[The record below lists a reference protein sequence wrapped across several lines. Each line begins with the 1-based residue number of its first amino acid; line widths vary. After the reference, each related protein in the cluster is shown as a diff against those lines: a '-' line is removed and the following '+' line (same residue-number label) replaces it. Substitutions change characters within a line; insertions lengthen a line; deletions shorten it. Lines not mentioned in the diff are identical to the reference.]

1 MAARTAGQP
10 AYYSGNRSQR
20 TRSRDAQSINILAG
34 KAVANAVRSTLG
46 PKGMD
51 KMLVDSLG
59 DIVITND
66 GATILK
72 EMDIEHPAAK
82 MVVEVSKT
90 QDDEVG
96 DGTTTAAV
104 LTGELLTKAEELM
117 NKGIHPTVITSGYRQ
132 AAAKCEEVLS
142 NITID
147 VSPEDRGALKKIAS
161 TALTGKGEGELHKD
175 LLSEIAI
182 DAVLSVAE
190 KTDSGYNVDI
200 DDITIEKREGGSI
213 KDTELVKGLVIDK
226 DRVRPNMPQRID
238 NAKIM
243 LTSFAIEFNKIEKD
257 AEIKI
262 TSPEQMQLFV
272 DQEERMIKAKVDNI
286 IRTGANVVFC
296 QKGIDDL
303 AQYYLEKAGIYACR
317 RIKKSDME
325 KLARATGATIV
336 QDDTEILT
344 EDLGYAD
351 HVEERDIKGNKMTF
365 VMGCKEAKTVSLIL
379 HGGTTH
385 IVDSLKRALNDALR
399 VVGVCL
405 EDGKVVVGGGAPEIE
420 LALKLRQYA
429 STLKGREQLAVNGFA
444 DALEIIP
451 QTLAEN
457 GGLDPID
464 ILVELRSQHEKGN
477 KRAGVNIYTG
487 KVVDMWEESVIEPL
501 RVKTQA
507 INSATEAAV
516 MILRIDDVVASSGKG
531 KAGAGGMPGSDVELG
546 D

>member
-10 AYYSGNRSQR
+10 AYYSGNRAQR

-351 HVEERDIKGNKMTF
+351 YVEERDIKGNKMTF

>member
-1 MAARTAGQP
+1 LAARMAGQP
-10 AYYSGNRSQR
+10 AHYAGNRNQR
-20 TRSRDAQSINILAG
+20 TRGRDALSINILAG

-96 DGTTTAAV
+96 DGTTTAAI

-117 NKGIHPTVITSGYRQ
+117 NKGIHPTIITSGYRQ
-132 AAAKCEEVLS
+132 AAAKCEEILDT
-142 NITID
+142 ITVD
-147 VSPEDRGALKKIAS
+147 VSPEDRVALKKIAS
-161 TALTGKGEGELHKD
+161 TALTGKGAGEYKD
-175 LLSEIAI
+175 FLSELAL
-182 DAVLSVAE
+182 DAALSVAE
-190 KTDSGYNVDI
+190 KTESGYVVDI
-200 DDITIEKREGGSI
+200 EDITIEKREGGSI
-213 KDTELVKGLVIDK
+213 KDTELIKGLVIDK

-238 NAKIM
+238 NAKVM

-286 IRTGANVVFC
+286 IKTGANVVFC

-336 QDDTEILT
+336 QDDTEILID
-344 EDLGYAD
+344 DLGYAGY
-351 HVEERDIKGNKMTF
+351 VEEREIKGTKMTF
-365 VMGCKEAKTVSLIL
+365 VMDCKNTKTASLVL

-385 IVDSLKRALNDALR
+385 IVDGLKRALNDALR
-399 VVGVCL
+399 VVGVSL
-405 EDGKVVVGGGAPEIE
+405 EDGKVVVGGGATEVE

-429 STLKGREQLAVNGFA
+429 ATLKGREQLAVNGFA

-464 ILVELRSQHEKGN
+464 ILVEMRSQHEKGN
-477 KRAGVNIYTG
+477 KKAGVNVYTG
-487 KVVDMWEESVIEPL
+487 KVVDMWEENVIEPL

-516 MILRIDDVVASSGKG
+516 MILRIDDIVASSGKS
-531 KAGAGGMPGSDVELG
+531 KAGAGGMPGAGTEMG
-546 D
+546 E

>member
-1 MAARTAGQP
+1 MAARMAGQP
-10 AYYSGNRSQR
+10 AHYSGNRAQR
-20 TRSRDAQSINILAG
+20 TRGRDAQSINILAG

-132 AAAKCEEVLS
+132 AAAKCEEILS
-142 NITID
+142 TITID
-147 VSPEDRGALKKIAS
+147 VSPEDRTALKKIAS
-161 TALTGKGEGELHKD
+161 TALTGKGEGESHKD

-190 KTDSGYNVDI
+190 KTDSGYVVDI
-200 DDITIEKREGGSI
+200 GDITIEKREGGSI

-226 DRVRPNMPQRID
+226 DRIRPNMPQRID

-262 TSPEQMQLFV
+262 TSPDQMQLFV

-325 KLARATGATIV
+325 KLSRATGATIV
-336 QDDTEILT
+336 QDDTEILA

-351 HVEERDIKGNKMTF
+351 YVEERDIKGTKMTF
-365 VMGCKEAKTVSLIL
+365 VMGCKDAKTVSLIL

-399 VVGVCL
+399 VVGVSL

-429 STLKGREQLAVNGFA
+429 STLSGREQLAVNGFA

-464 ILVELRSQHEKGN
+464 ILVEMRSQHENGN
-477 KRAGVNIYTG
+477 TRAGVNIYTG
-487 KVVDMWEESVIEPL
+487 NVVDMWEENVIEPL

-516 MILRIDDVVASSGKG
+516 MILRIDDVVASSGK
-531 KAGAGGMPGSDVELG
+531 ASAGGMPGSDVELG
-546 D
+546 E

>member
-1 MAARTAGQP
+1 MAGQP
-10 AYYSGNRSQR
+10 AHYAGNRNQR
-20 TRSRDAQSINILAG
+20 TRGRDALSINILAG

-96 DGTTTAAV
+96 DGTTTAAI

-117 NKGIHPTVITSGYRQ
+117 NKGIHPTIITSGYRQ
-132 AAAKCEEVLS
+132 AAAKCEEILDT
-142 NITID
+142 ITVD
-147 VSPEDRGALKKIAS
+147 VSPEDRVALKKIAS
-161 TALTGKGEGELHKD
+161 TALTGKGAGEYKD
-175 LLSEIAI
+175 FLSELSL
-182 DAVLSVAE
+182 DAALSVAE
-190 KTDSGYNVDI
+190 KTESGYIVDI
-200 DDITIEKREGGSI
+200 EDITIEKREGGSI
-213 KDTELVKGLVIDK
+213 KDTELIKGLVIDK

-238 NAKIM
+238 NAKVM

-286 IRTGANVVFC
+286 IKTGANVVFC

-336 QDDTEILT
+336 QDDTEILVD
-344 EDLGYAD
+344 DLGYAGY
-351 HVEERDIKGNKMTF
+351 VEEREVKGTKMTF
-365 VMGCKEAKTVSLIL
+365 VMDCKNTKTASLVL

-385 IVDSLKRALNDALR
+385 IVDGLKRALNDALR
-399 VVGVCL
+399 VVGVSL
-405 EDGKVVVGGGAPEIE
+405 EDGKVVVGGGATEVE

-429 STLKGREQLAVNGFA
+429 ATLKGREQLAVNGFA

-464 ILVELRSQHEKGN
+464 ILVEMRSQHEKGN
-477 KRAGVNIYTG
+477 KKAGVNVYTG
-487 KVVDMWEESVIEPL
+487 KVVDMWEENVIEPL

-516 MILRIDDVVASSGKG
+516 MILRIDDIVASSGKS
-531 KAGAGGMPGSDVELG
+531 KAGAGGMPDAGAEMG
-546 D
+546 E

>member
-10 AYYSGNRSQR
+10 AYYSGNRAQR

-132 AAAKCEEVLS
+132 AAEKCEEILTT
-142 NITID
+142 ITID

-464 ILVELRSQHEKGN
+464 ILVEMRSQHEKGN
-477 KRAGVNIYTG
+477 KRAGVNVYTG

>member
-1 MAARTAGQP
+1 MAARMAGQP
-10 AYYSGNRSQR
+10 AYYAGNRNQR
-20 TRSRDAQSINILAG
+20 TRGRDALSINILAG

-104 LTGELLTKAEELM
+104 LTGELLSKAEELI
-117 NKGIHPTVITSGYRQ
+117 NKGVHPTVITSGYRQ
-132 AAAKCEEVLS
+132 AATKCEEIL
-142 NITID
+142 NTITVD
-147 VSPEDRGALKKIAS
+147 VSPEDRVALKKIAS
-161 TALTGKGEGELHKD
+161 TALTGKGAGEYKD
-175 LLSEIAI
+175 FLSELAL

-190 KTDSGYNVDI
+190 KTDSGYKVDI
-200 DDITIEKREGGSI
+200 EDITVEKREGGSI
-213 KDTELVKGLVIDK
+213 KDTELIKGLVIDK

-238 NAKIM
+238 NAKVM

-272 DQEERMIKAKVDNI
+272 DQEERMVKAKVDNI
-286 IRTGANVVFC
+286 IKTGATVVFC

-336 QDDTEILT
+336 QDDTEILVG
-344 EDLGYAD
+344 DLGYAGY
-351 HVEERDIKGNKMTF
+351 VEEREVKGTKMTF
-365 VMGCKEAKTVSLIL
+365 VMDCKNTKTASLVL

-385 IVDSLKRALNDALR
+385 IVDGIKRALNDALR
-399 VVGVCL
+399 VVGVSL
-405 EDGKVVVGGGAPEIE
+405 EDGKVVIGGGATEVE

-464 ILVELRSQHEKGN
+464 ILVEMRSQHEKGN
-477 KRAGVNIYTG
+477 KRAGVNVFTG
-487 KVVDMWEESVIEPL
+487 KVVDMWEENVIEPL

-516 MILRIDDVVASSGKG
+516 MILRIDDIVASSGKS
-531 KAGAGGMPGSDVELG
+531 KLGAGGMPAPGAEMG
-546 D
+546 E

>member
-1 MAARTAGQP
+1 MAARMAGQP
-10 AYYSGNRSQR
+10 AYYSGNRNQR
-20 TRSRDAQSINILAG
+20 TRGRDAQSINILAG

-104 LTGELLTKAEELM
+104 LTGELLTKAEELI
-117 NKGIHPTVITSGYRQ
+117 NKGVHPTVITSGYRH
-132 AAAKCEEVLS
+132 AATKCEEILAT
-142 NITID
+142 ITID
-147 VSPEDRGALKKIAS
+147 VLPEDRVALKKIAS
-161 TALTGKGEGELHKD
+161 TALTGKGAGEYKD
-175 LLSEIAI
+175 FLSELAV

-190 KTDSGYNVDI
+190 KTESGYKVDI
-200 DDITIEKREGGSI
+200 EDITIEKREGGSI
-213 KDTELVKGLVIDK
+213 KDTELVQGLVIDK

-238 NAKIM
+238 NAKVM

-272 DQEERMIKAKVDNI
+272 DQEERMVKAKVDNI
-286 IRTGANVVFC
+286 IKTGANVVFC

-336 QDDTEILT
+336 QDDTEILV

-351 HVEERDIKGNKMTF
+351 YVEEREIKGTKMTF
-365 VMGCKEAKTVSLIL
+365 VMGFKNSKIASLVL

-399 VVGVCL
+399 VVGVSL
-405 EDGKVVVGGGAPEIE
+405 EDGKVVAGGGAPEVE

-444 DALEIIP
+444 DALEVIP

-464 ILVELRSQHEKGN
+464 ILVEMRSQHEKGN
-477 KRAGVNIYTG
+477 KRAGVNVYTG
-487 KVVDMWEESVIEPL
+487 KIVDMWEENVIEPL

-516 MILRIDDVVASSGKG
+516 MILRIDDVVASSGKS
-531 KAGAGGMPGSDVELG
+531 KAAGAGMPGAGAEMG

>member
-1 MAARTAGQP
+1 MAARMAGQP
-10 AYYSGNRSQR
+10 AHYAGNRNQR
-20 TRSRDAQSINILAG
+20 TRGRDALSINILAG

-96 DGTTTAAV
+96 DGTTTAAI

-117 NKGIHPTVITSGYRQ
+117 NKGIHPTIITSGYRQ
-132 AAAKCEEVLS
+132 AAAKCEEILDT
-142 NITID
+142 ITVD
-147 VSPEDRGALKKIAS
+147 VSPEDRVALKKIAS
-161 TALTGKGEGELHKD
+161 TALTGKGAGEYKD
-175 LLSEIAI
+175 FLSELSL
-182 DAVLSVAE
+182 DAALSVAE
-190 KTDSGYNVDI
+190 KTESGYIVDI
-200 DDITIEKREGGSI
+200 EDITIEKREGGSI
-213 KDTELVKGLVIDK
+213 KDTELIKGLVIDK

-238 NAKIM
+238 NAKVM

-286 IRTGANVVFC
+286 IKTGANVVFC

-336 QDDTEILT
+336 QDDTEILID
-344 EDLGYAD
+344 DLGYAGY
-351 HVEERDIKGNKMTF
+351 VEEREVKGTKMTF
-365 VMGCKEAKTVSLIL
+365 VMDCKNTKTASLVL

-385 IVDSLKRALNDALR
+385 IVDGLKRALNDALR
-399 VVGVCL
+399 VVGVSL
-405 EDGKVVVGGGAPEIE
+405 EDGKVVVGGGATEVE

-429 STLKGREQLAVNGFA
+429 ATLKGREQLAVNGFA

-464 ILVELRSQHEKGN
+464 ILVEMRSQHEKGN
-477 KRAGVNIYTG
+477 KKAGVNVYTG
-487 KVVDMWEESVIEPL
+487 KVVDMWEENVIEPL

-516 MILRIDDVVASSGKG
+516 MILRIDDIVASSGKS
-531 KAGAGGMPGSDVELG
+531 KAGAGGMPGAGAEMG
-546 D
+546 E

>member
-10 AYYSGNRSQR
+10 AYYSGNRAQR

>member
-1 MAARTAGQP
+1 LAARMAGQP
-10 AYYSGNRSQR
+10 AYYAGNRNQR
-20 TRSRDAQSINILAG
+20 TRGRDALSINILAG

-104 LTGELLTKAEELM
+104 LTGELLSKAEELI
-117 NKGIHPTVITSGYRQ
+117 NKGVHPTVITSGYRH
-132 AAAKCEEVLS
+132 AATKCEEIL
-142 NITID
+142 NTITID
-147 VSPEDRGALKKIAS
+147 VSPEDRVALKKIAS
-161 TALTGKGEGELHKD
+161 TALTGKGAGEYKD
-175 LLSEIAI
+175 FLSELAV
-182 DAVLSVAE
+182 DSVLSVAE
-190 KTDSGYNVDI
+190 KTDSGYKVEIEDL
-200 DDITIEKREGGSI
+200 TIEKREGGSI
-213 KDTELVKGLVIDK
+213 KDTGLIKGLVIDK

-238 NAKIM
+238 NAKVM

-336 QDDTEILT
+336 QDDTEILA
-344 EDLGYAD
+344 EDLGYAGY
-351 HVEERDIKGNKMTF
+351 VEEREIKGTKMTF
-365 VMGCKEAKTVSLIL
+365 VMDCKNTKTASLIL

-385 IVDSLKRALNDALR
+385 IVDGLKRALNDALR
-399 VVGVCL
+399 VVGVSL
-405 EDGKVVVGGGAPEIE
+405 EDGKVVVGGGATEVE
-420 LALKLRQYA
+420 LAMKLRQYA

-464 ILVELRSQHEKGN
+464 ILVEMRSQHEKGN
-477 KRAGVNIYTG
+477 KKAGVNVYTG
-487 KVVDMWEESVIEPL
+487 KIVDMWEENVIEPL

-516 MILRIDDVVASSGKG
+516 MILRIDDVVASSGRG
-531 KAGAGGMPGSDVELG
+531 KAGAGGMPAPGAEMG
-546 D
+546 E

>member
-1 MAARTAGQP
+1 
-10 AYYSGNRSQR
+10 
-20 TRSRDAQSINILAG
+20 
-34 KAVANAVRSTLG
+34 
-46 PKGMD
+46 
-51 KMLVDSLG
+51 
-59 DIVITND
+59 
-66 GATILK
+66 ILK

-117 NKGIHPTVITSGYRQ
+117 NKGIHPTLITSGYRQ
-132 AAAKCEEVLS
+132 AAAKCEEILKT
-142 NITID
+142 ITID
-147 VSPEDRGALKKIAS
+147 VSPEDRIALKKIAS

-175 LLSEIAI
+175 FLSEIAI

-190 KTDSGYNVDI
+190 KTGSGYKVDI
-200 DDITIEKREGGSI
+200 EDITIEKREGGSI
-213 KDTELVKGLVIDK
+213 KDTEMVQGLVIDK

-272 DQEERMIKAKVDNI
+272 DQEEKMIKAKVDNI

-344 EDLGYAD
+344 EDIGYAD
-351 HVEERDIKGNKMTF
+351 YVEERDIKGTKMTF
-365 VMGCKEAKTVSLIL
+365 VMGCKDAKTVSLIL

-405 EDGKVVVGGGAPEIE
+405 EDGKVVVGGGATEIE

-429 STLKGREQLAVNGFA
+429 STLTGREQLAVNGFA

-464 ILVELRSQHEKGN
+464 ILVEMRSQHEKGN
-477 KRAGVNIYTG
+477 KRAGVNVYTG
-487 KVVDMWEESVIEPL
+487 KVVDMWEENVIEPL

-516 MILRIDDVVASSGKG
+516 MILRIDDVVASSGKS

>member
-10 AYYSGNRSQR
+10 AYYLGSRAQR
-20 TRSRDAQSINILAG
+20 TRGRDAQSINILAG

-104 LTGELLTKAEELM
+104 LTGELLTKAEELI
-117 NKGIHPTVITSGYRQ
+117 NKGIHPTIIASGYRQ
-132 AAAKCEEVLS
+132 AASKCEEILAT
-142 NITID
+142 IAID
-147 VSPEDRGALKKIAS
+147 VSPEDRTTLKKIAS

-175 LLSEIAI
+175 FLSEIALN
-182 DAVLSVAE
+182 AALSVAE
-190 KTDSGYNVDI
+190 KTDSGYKVDI
-200 DDITIEKREGGSI
+200 EDITIEKRDGGSI
-213 KDTELVKGLVIDK
+213 KDTELVQGLVIDK
-226 DRVRPNMPQRID
+226 ERVRPNMPQRID
-238 NAKIM
+238 NAKIL
-243 LTSFAIEFNKIEKD
+243 LTSFAIEFNKIEMD

-272 DQEERMIKAKVDNI
+272 DQEERMVKAKVDNI

-325 KLARATGATIV
+325 KLSRATGATIV
-336 QDDTEILT
+336 QDDTEILS

-351 HVEERDIKGNKMTF
+351 YVEERDVKGTKMTF
-365 VMGCKEAKTVSLIL
+365 VMGCKDPKTASLIL
-379 HGGTTH
+379 HGGTSH

-420 LALKLRQYA
+420 LALNLRQYA
-429 STLKGREQLAVNGFA
+429 FTLKGREQLAVNGFA

-464 ILVELRSQHEKGN
+464 ILVEMRSQHEKGN
-477 KRAGVNIYTG
+477 KKAGINVYTG
-487 KVVDMWEESVIEPL
+487 KVVDMWEENVIEPL

-507 INSATEAAV
+507 INSATEATV
-516 MILRIDDVVASSGKG
+516 MILRIDDVVASSGK
-531 KAGAGGMPGSDVELG
+531 AGAGSMPGSDVELG

>member
-1 MAARTAGQP
+1 
-10 AYYSGNRSQR
+10 
-20 TRSRDAQSINILAG
+20 
-34 KAVANAVRSTLG
+34 
-46 PKGMD
+46 
-51 KMLVDSLG
+51 
-59 DIVITND
+59 
-66 GATILK
+66 
-72 EMDIEHPAAK
+72 
-82 MVVEVSKT
+82 
-90 QDDEVG
+90 
-96 DGTTTAAV
+96 
-104 LTGELLTKAEELM
+104 
-117 NKGIHPTVITSGYRQ
+117 
-132 AAAKCEEVLS
+132 
-142 NITID
+142 
-147 VSPEDRGALKKIAS
+147 
-161 TALTGKGEGELHKD
+161 
-175 LLSEIAI
+175 
-182 DAVLSVAE
+182 
-190 KTDSGYNVDI
+190 
-200 DDITIEKREGGSI
+200 
-213 KDTELVKGLVIDK
+213 
-226 DRVRPNMPQRID
+226 MPQRID

-272 DQEERMIKAKVDNI
+272 DQEEKMIKAKVDNI

-325 KLARATGATIV
+325 KLSRATGATIV
-336 QDDTEILT
+336 QDDTEILA

-351 HVEERDIKGNKMTF
+351 YVEERDIKGTKMTF
-365 VMGCKEAKTVSLIL
+365 VMGCKDAKTVSLIL

-429 STLKGREQLAVNGFA
+429 SKLTGREQLAVNGFA

-477 KRAGVNIYTG
+477 KRAGVNIFTG
-487 KVVDMWEESVIEPL
+487 KVVDMWEENVIEPL

>member
-1 MAARTAGQP
+1 MAARMAGQP
-10 AYYSGNRSQR
+10 AHYAGNRNQR
-20 TRSRDAQSINILAG
+20 TRGRDALSINILAG

-104 LTGELLTKAEELM
+104 LTGELLTKAEELI
-117 NKGIHPTVITSGYRQ
+117 NKGVHPTIITSGYRQ
-132 AAAKCEEVLS
+132 AAAKCEEVLGT
-142 NITID
+142 ITID
-147 VSPEDRGALKKIAS
+147 ISPEDRTALKKVAS
-161 TALTGKGEGELHKD
+161 TALTGKGEGELQMD

-190 KTDSGYNVDI
+190 KTDSGYKVDI
-200 DDITIEKREGGSI
+200 EDITIEKHEGGSI

-226 DRVRPNMPQRID
+226 DRVRPNMPQRVD

-286 IRTGANVVFC
+286 IQTGANVVFC

-317 RIKKSDME
+317 RVKKSDME
-325 KLARATGATIV
+325 KLARSTGATIV
-336 QDDTEILT
+336 QDDTEILI
-344 EDLGYAD
+344 EDLGYAES
-351 HVEERDIKGNKMTF
+351 VEERDLKGTKMTF
-365 VMGCKEAKTVSLIL
+365 VMGCKDAKAVSLIL

-405 EDGKVVVGGGAPEIE
+405 EDGKVVVGGGATEVE
-420 LALKLRQYA
+420 LAMRLRQYA

-444 DALEIIP
+444 DALEVIP

-457 GGLDPID
+457 GGIDPID
-464 ILVELRSQHEKGN
+464 ILVEMRSQHEKGN
-477 KRAGVNIYTG
+477 KRAGVNVYTG
-487 KVVDMWEESVIEPL
+487 KVVDMWDENVIEPL

-516 MILRIDDVVASSGKG
+516 MILRIDDVVASSGKSS
-531 KAGAGGMPGSDVELG
+531 AGGMPGSDVELG
-546 D
+546 E

>member
-1 MAARTAGQP
+1 MAARMAGQP
-10 AYYSGNRSQR
+10 AHYSGNRAQR
-20 TRSRDAQSINILAG
+20 TRGRDAQSINILAG

-132 AAAKCEEVLS
+132 AAAKCEEILS
-142 NITID
+142 TITID
-147 VSPEDRGALKKIAS
+147 VSPEDRTALKKIAS
-161 TALTGKGEGELHKD
+161 TALTGKGEGESHKD

-190 KTDSGYNVDI
+190 KTDSGYVVDI
-200 DDITIEKREGGSI
+200 GDITIEKREGGSI

-226 DRVRPNMPQRID
+226 DRIRPNMPQRID

-262 TSPEQMQLFV
+262 TSPDQMQLFV

-325 KLARATGATIV
+325 KLSRATGATIV
-336 QDDTEILT
+336 QDDTEILA

-351 HVEERDIKGNKMTF
+351 YVEERDIKGTKMTF
-365 VMGCKEAKTVSLIL
+365 VMGCKDAKTVSLIL

-399 VVGVCL
+399 VVGVSL

-429 STLKGREQLAVNGFA
+429 STLSGREQLAVNGFA

-464 ILVELRSQHEKGN
+464 ILVEMRSQHESGN
-477 KRAGVNIYTG
+477 TRAGVNIYTG
-487 KVVDMWEESVIEPL
+487 NVVDMWEENVIEPL

-516 MILRIDDVVASSGKG
+516 MILRIDDVVASSGK
-531 KAGAGGMPGSDVELG
+531 ASAGGMPGSDVELG
-546 D
+546 E